1 MSSSQNREGG
11 GDAPVIDTNNFRQVL
26 LHFDENG
33 DLADPNTRI
42 AILCNIC
49 QEKHL
54 AIGNA
59 RLDKVAT
66 ESHENYSVV
75 PSCGHAFGVKCLSH
89 VSCSPPSMAHLR
101 TRVHQAL
108 TKLIQWIRVHY
119 FRLNDRQPP
128 CPSCHGSLLCAQGH
142 RSRTFGLGST
152 SGDPAEQRK
161 DIQAIRVVLSGARC
175 SQCVET
181 DERDRLA
188 AQEAA
193 RVAAQREQQGQRE
206 AVQALVRQSAQR
218 IQTRQQE
225 IQVVIQQGDR
235 LHRQT
240 EHDWQRVSSL
250 VSQLQSSVRRTA
262 EMDELDQNR
271 WAVHHT
277 THDIR
282 QSIEQQRNSRGYHA
296 EAWQDL
302 EQQLNNA
309 EETARWRVERGKR
322 NAETLS
328 EVITRLHSLQ
338 DLMRQMC

>member
-89 VSCSPPSMAHLR
+89 
-101 TRVHQAL
+101 
-108 TKLIQWIRVHY
+108 WIRVHY

-175 SQCVET
+175 SQCVKT

-225 IQVVIQQGDR
+225 IQAVIQQGDR

-262 EMDELDQNR
+262 EVDEVDQNR

-277 THDIR
+277 NHDIR

-296 EAWQDL
+296 EAWQDM

-309 EETARWRVERGKR
+309 EETARWRVEREKR